1 MVYFHY
7 SPSFTVTTMAF
18 FFLFLARGKHLSV
31 FVCICKGEYDALLL
45 WPFSHRVTFTL
56 IDQCQDPEARRNVTY
71 SVKPNTCK
79 ENKAFLGRPSGER
92 NASFGAQKFC
102 DLAVVDTLDYI
113 RDDALFIKV
122 NIEMDDMVM
131 L

>member
-1 MVYFHY
+1 MCDNYASSDSVNNIF
-7 SPSFTVTTMAF
+7 SLIFT
-18 FFLFLARGKHLSV
+18 ARGKHLSV

-56 IDQCQDPEARRNVTY
+56 VDQCQDPEARRNVTY

-122 NIEMDDMVM
+122 NIDMDDMVM